1 MTTKESLHEQICRF
15 GLWSAV
21 IALVTTIIT
30 FLLPLDVPS
39 GYSALPSDRVA
50 WLMENRQLFILG
62 WINQIAAMLSL
73 SGVFLAIAWCIS
85 EVNPLRACIAATV
98 VLLSV
103 VAFIIPKFIAVWTIP
118 LLAEAIANDATGGA
132 MAAQLL
138 PLLNVSIPFSLYTSF
153 DYLGFWLYAVFGL
166 LVAMPLYQTSN
177 QASLSTKITASIFG
191 AFGLLYHVALIAML
205 VGSIAAK
212 DIELWFISVAGL
224 VLIAVI
230 AALPIFKG
238 SNRLNADIS
247 G

>member
-1 MTTKESLHEQICRF
+1 MTKKEMFHKQICRF
-15 GLWSAV
+15 GVFSAV

-39 GYSALPSDRVA
+39 GYGALQSDRVA

-62 WINQIAAMLSL
+62 WINQMAAMLSL
-73 SGVFLAIAWCIS
+73 SGVFLTIAWCIR

-118 LLAEAIANDATGGA
+118 LLAEAIANDAAGGD

-138 PLLNVSIPFSLYTSF
+138 PLVNVSIPFSLYTSF

-166 LVAMPLYQTSN
+166 LVAMPLYQTNN
-177 QASLSTKITASIFG
+177 QASLSTKITASVFG
-191 AFGLLYHVALIAML
+191 VFGLLYHAALVAILI
-205 VGSIAAK
+205 GSIEAK
-212 DIELWFISVAGL
+212 DIEPWLISVAGL

-230 AALPIFKG
+230 AALPSFRG
-238 SNRLNADIS
+238 STRTSSIE
-247 G
+247 